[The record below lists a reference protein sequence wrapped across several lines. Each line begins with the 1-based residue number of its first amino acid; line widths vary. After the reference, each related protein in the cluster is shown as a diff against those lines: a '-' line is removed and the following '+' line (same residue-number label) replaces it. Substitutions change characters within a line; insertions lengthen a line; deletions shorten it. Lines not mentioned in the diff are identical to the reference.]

1 MTKSMGLA
9 APILAVL
16 GVGTIALLVFNPG
29 SALYERPAEVESRA
43 RLGRPLMQLRSR
55 IGSPAPELAFRFLT
69 DDSDHRLQE
78 FRGKVVL
85 LNVWATSCGPCL
97 SEMPGLTNLQRK
109 YGLDRLAVIT
119 LTDEFR
125 EPVLRFAER
134 KPLALPPFSAY
145 TKRFDWVPKIV
156 LPLTVL
162 IDRDGIIRDLN
173 VGKRSEERIVK
184 ASIRRYL

>member
-1 MTKSMGLA
+1 MRLA
-9 APILAVL
+9 APVVAAV
-16 GVGTIALLVFNPG
+16 GIGTVALLVFNPG
-29 SALYERPAEVESRA
+29 SARYKQPSEAESKA
-43 RLGRPLMQLRSR
+43 RLGRPLMQLRGR
-55 IGSPAPELAFRFLT
+55 IGSSAPELSFRLLS
-69 DDSDHRLQE
+69 DDSDHRLQD
-78 FRGKVVL
+78 FRGRVVL

-97 SEMPGLTNLQRK
+97 AEMPGLTNLQRK

-134 KPLALPPFSAY
+134 KRLALPPFSAY

-173 VGKRSEERIVK
+173 IGRRSEGEFE